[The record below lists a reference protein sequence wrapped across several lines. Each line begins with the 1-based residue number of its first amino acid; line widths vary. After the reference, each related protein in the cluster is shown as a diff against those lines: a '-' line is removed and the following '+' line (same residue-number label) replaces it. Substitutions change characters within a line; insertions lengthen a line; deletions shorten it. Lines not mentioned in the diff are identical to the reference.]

1 MSWFIPYGNTGLF
14 LLVFA
19 LLLKITLNDAVWDSV
34 FVGLNVSI
42 TSNNGAIL

>member
-14 LLVFA
+14 LVFA